1 MQPQHPQLAVSA
13 AIFRDGKILLV
24 RRARSPAKG
33 FYSLPGGRVEFGET
47 LHAALHREVDEETAL
62 KIEIVG
68 LAGWREVVPGTTGGG
83 HYLIMSFAAR
93 WMAGEPVLND
103 EHDDFKW
110 LDPDALG
117 DLKTTGGLQ
126 EVIQSA
132 RGILGLTTLKPR
144 LASSALKR
152 HITGAPDPFMSKHLL
167 AIFLLI
173 SVCISGPAR
182 AQDAAAPF
190 DGDLQRLAEILG
202 TLHYLRGIC
211 GTNEGPKWR
220 NEMQALIDAETPSG
234 DRRARMI
241 AGFNRGYNGF
251 QQTYRTCTP
260 AATVA
265 IRRYIE
271 EGSKISRDL
280 TARYA
285 N

>member
-1 MQPQHPQLAVSA
+1 
-13 AIFRDGKILLV
+13 
-24 RRARSPAKG
+24 
-33 FYSLPGGRVEFGET
+33 
-47 LHAALHREVDEETAL
+47 
-62 KIEIVG
+62 
-68 LAGWREVVPGTTGGG
+68 
-83 HYLIMSFAAR
+83 
-93 WMAGEPVLND
+93 
-103 EHDDFKW
+103 
-110 LDPDALG
+110 
-117 DLKTTGGLQ
+117 
-126 EVIQSA
+126 
-132 RGILGLTTLKPR
+132 
-144 LASSALKR
+144 
-152 HITGAPDPFMSKHLL
+152 MSKY
-167 AIFLLI
+167 FLVALVVL
-173 SVCISGPAR
+173 SCLSGPAR

-202 TLHYLRGIC
+202 TLHYLRAIC
-211 GTNEGPKWR
+211 GSNEGSKWR

-260 AATVA
+260 AASVA

>member
-1 MQPQHPQLAVSA
+1 MP
-13 AIFRDGKILLV
+13 R
-24 RRARSPAKG
+24 
-33 FYSLPGGRVEFGET
+33 YLPKYLPRYF
-47 LHAALHREVDEETAL
+47 LAAL
-62 KIEIVG
+62 IV
-68 LAGWREVVPGTTGGG
+68 
-83 HYLIMSFAAR
+83 FAC
-93 WMAGEPVLND
+93 L
-103 EHDDFKW
+103 
-110 LDPDALG
+110 
-117 DLKTTGGLQ
+117 
-126 EVIQSA
+126 
-132 RGILGLTTLKPR
+132 
-144 LASSALKR
+144 
-152 HITGAPDPFMSKHLL
+152 
-167 AIFLLI
+167 
-173 SVCISGPAR
+173 SGPAR
-182 AQDAAAPF
+182 TQDAAAPF

-211 GTNEGPKWR
+211 GSNEGGKWR

-260 AATVA
+260 AASVA

>member
-1 MQPQHPQLAVSA
+1 
-13 AIFRDGKILLV
+13 
-24 RRARSPAKG
+24 
-33 FYSLPGGRVEFGET
+33 
-47 LHAALHREVDEETAL
+47 
-62 KIEIVG
+62 
-68 LAGWREVVPGTTGGG
+68 
-83 HYLIMSFAAR
+83 
-93 WMAGEPVLND
+93 
-103 EHDDFKW
+103 
-110 LDPDALG
+110 
-117 DLKTTGGLQ
+117 
-126 EVIQSA
+126 
-132 RGILGLTTLKPR
+132 
-144 LASSALKR
+144 
-152 HITGAPDPFMSKHLL
+152 MSKHFL
-167 AIFLLI
+167 AILLLI
-173 SVCISGPAR
+173 SVSICGPAR

-265 IRRYIE
+265 IRRSIE